1 MPDAAISVDTLYK
14 VAAREDVCEAMVAF
28 YESANKEIAS
38 RRAQCINRGVCCRFG
53 EFGHRLYV
61 TTLEVAYFLA
71 GYPSPLPVT
80 QDACPHAIDGKCHAR
95 DFRPLGCRIF
105 FCDPQAQDWQGPM
118 TEALLALLR
127 AMHIRL
133 DVPYAYQ
140 DWLTVLRQLDD
151 DGGPQDGADG
161 IRLTIVD

>member
-1 MPDAAISVDTLYK
+1 MPEESISLDKLYE
-14 VAAREDVCEAMVAF
+14 VAARVDVREAMGAF
-28 YESANKEIAS
+28 YETADKEIVARS
-38 RRAQCINRGVCCRFG
+38 ALCINRGVCCRFG

-71 GYPSPLPVT
+71 GHPSPLPVT
-80 QDACPHAIDGKCHAR
+80 QDVCPHAIDGKCHAR
-95 DFRPLGCRIF
+95 DFRPLGCRVF

-118 TEALLALLR
+118 TEALLARLR
-127 AMHIRL
+127 DMHIQL

-140 DWLTVLRQLDD
+140 EWLTVLRLLAD
-151 DGGPQDGADG
+151 DGGPQDGTDG